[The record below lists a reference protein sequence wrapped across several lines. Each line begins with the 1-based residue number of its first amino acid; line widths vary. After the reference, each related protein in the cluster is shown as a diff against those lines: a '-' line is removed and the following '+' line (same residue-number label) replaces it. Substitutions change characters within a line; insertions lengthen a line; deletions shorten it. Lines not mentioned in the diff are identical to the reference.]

1 MTTRIP
7 QPLSPYLT
15 IPPPHSLT
23 LLTGL
28 LGASANWLVIRY
40 LYAALGSSSIGV
52 RNGIDAHEAFTGAS
66 GASAGGLGGS
76 EGGSEDVAV
85 VLVTWMRDFEF
96 WKTEAR
102 RSVVCLCAV

>member
-7 QPLSPYLT
+7 QLLSPYIC
-15 IPPPHSLT
+15 IPPQYSLT

-40 LYAALGSSSIGV
+40 LYAALGSNAQAL
-52 RNGIDAHEAFTGAS
+52 RNGVDRTLPRDAT
-66 GASAGGLGGS
+66 AGD
-76 EGGSEDVAV
+76 EGVAV
-85 VLVTWMRDFEF
+85 VLMSWMRDFEF

-102 RSVVCLCAV
+102 RAAVCNVMQ